1 MPMLHVNGT
10 ELYYEDTGGRDPAIL
25 FSHGLFWDTSLFEPQ
40 IAMLKSRYRCVAYDH
55 RGQGRS
61 ADSGL
66 RAIDMDT
73 LFADAVALI
82 DALDLTP
89 VHVCGLSMGGFV
101 AMRLAA
107 RRPDLVRSLLLLD
120 TSADPEPR
128 RNALKYRLCNRFA
141 RRFGGGVVDAT
152 MPIMFGRSALSDPA
166 RAAERDAWR
175 RQLGSNRRSLWHA
188 VNGVIERP
196 SVYHELSRITAPTL
210 VMVGE
215 EDTVTVPA
223 KAERI
228 AAAIAGAKL
237 VRIPRAGH
245 IVTVEQPQ
253 AVTQAIGEFL
263 QGLGCPATARGSTGH
278 NDNVIA
284 PQWQVLGAAAHGH
297 GKKLETGTDCP
308 GTGADAEND
317 CNSKGGRE
325 TTP

>member
-1 MPMLHVNGT
+1 MPMLHVNDT

-25 FSHGLFWDTSLFEPQ
+25 FSHALFWDTSVFEPQ
-40 IAMLKSRYRCVAYDH
+40 IAALKSRYRCVAYDH
-55 RGQGRS
+55 RGQGQS

-73 LFADAVALI
+73 LFEDAVALI
-82 DALDLTP
+82 DALDLRP
-89 VHVCGLSMGGFV
+89 VHICGLSMGGFV
-101 AMRLAA
+101 AMRVAA

-128 RNALKYRLCNRFA
+128 RIAFKYHLWNRFA
-141 RRFGGGVVDAT
+141 RRFGGDVADAT
-152 MPIMFGRSALSDPA
+152 MPIMFGRSTLGDPA
-166 RAAERDAWR
+166 RAAEREAWR
-175 RQLGSNRRSLWHA
+175 RRLGSNRRSLWRA
-188 VNGVIERP
+188 ANGVIERP
-196 SVYHELSRITAPTL
+196 SVYDELSRITAPTL

-215 EDTVTVPA
+215 EDTVNVPA

-263 QGLGCPATARGSTGH
+263 QGLGCPPAARGSTGH
-278 NDNVIA
+278 TDNVIA
-284 PQWQVLGAAAHGH
+284 LQWPALGAAAHGH
-297 GKKLETGTDCP
+297 DKKLETGTDCP
-308 GTGADAEND
+308 GTGDDAEND
-317 CNSKGGRE
+317 CNSTSGRE
-325 TTP
+325 ITP

>member
-1 MPMLHVNGT
+1 MPMLRVNGT

-25 FSHGLFWDTSLFEPQ
+25 FSHGLFWDTSLFAPQ
-40 IAMLKSRYRCVAYDH
+40 IAALKSRYRCVAYDY

-61 ADSGL
+61 AESDL

-82 DALDLTP
+82 EALDLKP

-101 AMRLAA
+101 AMRLGA

-120 TSADPEPR
+120 TSADPEPPK
-128 RNALKYRLCNRFA
+128 NAPKYRLWNWIA
-141 RRFGGGVVDAT
+141 RCFGVGPVVEAT
-152 MPIMFGRSALSDPA
+152 MPIMFGKSALSDPA
-166 RAAERDAWR
+166 RDAERDAWR
-175 RQLGSNRRSLWHA
+175 RQLRSNRRSLWRA

-196 SVYHELSRITAPTL
+196 SVYHELPRITAPTL
-210 VMVGE
+210 VIVGE

-245 IVTVEQPQ
+245 ILTLEQPQ
-253 AVTQAIGEFL
+253 APTRAISGFL
-263 QGLGCPATARGSTGH
+263 DGLAATAAGCTRH
-278 NDNVIA
+278 KDNIA
-284 PQWQVLGAAAHGH
+284 AP
-297 GKKLETGTDCP
+297 
-308 GTGADAEND
+308 
-317 CNSKGGRE
+317 
-325 TTP
+325 

>member
-1 MPMLHVNGT
+1 MPMLRVNGT
-10 ELYYEDTGGRDPAIL
+10 ELYYEDTGGSGPAIL
-25 FSHGLFWDTSLFEPQ
+25 FSHGLFWDSSLFAPQ
-40 IAMLKSRYRCVAYDH
+40 IAALKSRYRCVAYDH
-55 RGQGRS
+55 RGQGQS
-61 ADSGL
+61 AASDL

-82 DALDLTP
+82 ETLDLKP

-101 AMRLAA
+101 AMRLGA

-120 TSADPEPR
+120 TSADPEPPE
-128 RNALKYRLCNRFA
+128 NTLKYRLWNWIA
-141 RRFGGGVVDAT
+141 RICGVGSLIDET
-152 MPIMFGRSALSDPA
+152 MLMFGKSAHSDPA

-175 RQLGSNRRSLWHA
+175 RQLRSNRRSLWRA

-228 AAAIAGAKL
+228 AAAIAGAQL

-245 IVTVEQPQ
+245 MVTLEQPQ
-253 AVTQAIGEFL
+253 AVTQAIGGFL
-263 QGLGCPATARGSTGH
+263 DGLGYCASSSCH
-278 NDNVIA
+278 
-284 PQWQVLGAAAHGH
+284 
-297 GKKLETGTDCP
+297 
-308 GTGADAEND
+308 GTGLLAT
-317 CNSKGGRE
+317 G
-325 TTP
+325 